1 MQKFF
6 SNKKLIILMVLIIV
20 TFGLL
25 AVTVNIRDKKS
36 TPPVVQQVGNDVVS
50 VVGGVFAYP
59 TNAIKNATSE
69 FSDLYNTYSENKR
82 LKSRIG
88 ELAQNQAKLEVV
100 QDENKK
106 LKQELKLNSTL
117 TDYTTVNA
125 SVLSRSP
132 SSWQSYLTINRGQAS
147 GIKKNMP
154 VMSGKGLIG
163 RIIEVDKV
171 SSKVEL
177 ISTDNELNDKF
188 AAEIAGTNNT
198 NITGVVSRYDSSTG
212 DLVMENV
219 NSTKNIKKGQSVIT
233 SGLGG
238 LTPRGLYIGKVY
250 GIKKDNYGMTNSV
263 YITPA
268 AELRNFT
275 VVTVIKS
282 SVSGG
287 Q

>member
-6 SNKKLIILMVLIIV
+6 SNKKLIILMILIIV

-36 TPPVVQQVGNDVVS
+36 TPPVVQQIGNDVVS

-59 TNAIKNATSE
+59 TNAVKNATSE
-69 FSDLYNTYSENKR
+69 FSDLYNTYTENKR
-82 LKSRIG
+82 LKARIG

-100 QDENKK
+100 QDENKQ

-117 TDYTTVNA
+117 TDYSTVNA

-132 SSWQSYLTINRGQAS
+132 SSWQSYLTINRGQTS

-154 VMSGKGLIG
+154 VMSGKDLIG

-177 ISTDNELNDKF
+177 ISTNNELNDKF
-188 AAEIAGTNNT
+188 AAEIIGDNK
-198 NITGVVSRYDSSTG
+198 NITGVVSRYDGDTG

-219 NSTKNIKKGQSVIT
+219 TSTKSIKKGQSVIT

-282 SVSGG
+282 SVSGEK
-287 Q
+287 

>member
-6 SNKKLIILMVLIIV
+6 SNKKLIILMILIIV

-25 AVTVNIRDKKS
+25 AVSVNIRDKKN
-36 TPPVVQQVGNDVVS
+36 TPPLVQQVGNDVVS

-59 TNAIKNATSE
+59 TNAVKNATSE

-82 LKSRIG
+82 LKARIG
-88 ELAQNQAKLEVV
+88 ELAQNQAKLKVV

-106 LKQELKLNSTL
+106 LKQELKLDGTL
-117 TDYTTVNA
+117 TDYSTINA

-163 RIIEVDKV
+163 RIVEVDKL

-188 AAEIAGTNNT
+188 AAEIQGETK
-198 NITGVVSRYDSSTG
+198 NITGVVSRYDSATG

-219 NSTKNIKKGQSVIT
+219 NSTKDIKKGQNVIT

-282 SVSGG
+282 SVTGG

>member
-6 SNKKLIILMVLIIV
+6 SNKKLIILMILIIV

-36 TPPVVQQVGNDVVS
+36 TPPVVQQIGNDIVS

-59 TNAIKNATSE
+59 TNAVKNATSE
-69 FSDLYNTYSENKR
+69 FSDLYNTYTENKR
-82 LKSRIG
+82 LKARIG

-100 QDENKK
+100 QDENKQ

-117 TDYTTVNA
+117 TDYSTVNA

-132 SSWQSYLTINRGQAS
+132 SSWQSYLTINRGQTS

-177 ISTDNELNDKF
+177 ISTNNELNDKF
-188 AAEIAGTNNT
+188 AAEIIGDNK
-198 NITGVVSRYDSSTG
+198 NITGVVSRYDGDTG

-219 NSTKNIKKGQSVIT
+219 TSTKSIKKGQSVIT

-282 SVSGG
+282 SVSGEK
-287 Q
+287 

>member
-1 MQKFF
+1 M
-6 SNKKLIILMVLIIV
+6 ILIIV

-36 TPPVVQQVGNDVVS
+36 TPPVVQQIGNDVVS

-59 TNAIKNATSE
+59 TNAVKNATSE
-69 FSDLYNTYSENKR
+69 FSDLYNTYTENKR
-82 LKSRIG
+82 LKARIG

-100 QDENKK
+100 QEENKK

-117 TDYTTVNA
+117 TDYSTVNA

-132 SSWQSYLTINRGQAS
+132 NSWQSYLTINRGQTS

-188 AAEIAGTNNT
+188 AAEILGNNK
-198 NITGVVSRYDSSTG
+198 NITGVVSRYDSDTG

-219 NSTKNIKKGQSVIT
+219 TSTKNIKKGQSVIT

-282 SVSGG
+282 SVSGEK
-287 Q
+287 

>member
-1 MQKFF
+1 
-6 SNKKLIILMVLIIV
+6 MVIIIV

-25 AVTVNIRDKKS
+25 AVSVSVRNKKE

-50 VVGGVFAYP
+50 LVDGVFAYP
-59 TNAIKNATSE
+59 TNGVKNISSE
-69 FSDLYNTYSENKR
+69 FSDLYNTYQENRR
-82 LKSRIG
+82 LKSKIG
-88 ELAQNQAKLEVV
+88 DLAENQAKLKVA

-117 TDYTTVNA
+117 TDYDTTNA

-132 SSWQSYLTINRGQAS
+132 SSWQNYLTINRGQTS
-147 GIKKNMP
+147 GIKKNQP
-154 VMSGKGLIG
+154 VMSGSGLIG
-163 RIIEVDKV
+163 RIVEVNEI

-177 ISTDNELNDKF
+177 ISTDNEINDKF
-188 AAEIAGTNNT
+188 ASEIVDDNKNNV
-198 NITGVVSRYDSSTG
+198 TGVVSRFDDSTG

-219 NSTKNIKKGQSVIT
+219 NSVKGIKKGQRVIT

-238 LTPRGLYIGKVY
+238 RTPRGLYIGKVY
-250 GIKKDNYGMTNSV
+250 GIKKNDYGMTNSV

-282 SVSGG
+282 TVHGEK
-287 Q
+287 

>member
-6 SNKKLIILMVLIIV
+6 SNKKLIILMILIIV

-59 TNAIKNATSE
+59 TNAVKNATSE

-82 LKSRIG
+82 LKTRID

-106 LKQELKLNSTL
+106 LKQELKLNGTL
-117 TDYTTVNA
+117 TDYSTVNA

-132 SSWQSYLTINRGQAS
+132 SSWQNYLTINRGQTS

-163 RIIEVDKV
+163 RIVEVDKV

-177 ISTDNELNDKF
+177 ISTNNELNDKF
-188 AAEIAGTNNT
+188 AAEILGDNKNV
-198 NITGVVSRYDSSTG
+198 TGVVSRYDSSTG

-219 NSTKNIKKGQSVIT
+219 NSTKDIKKGQSVIT

-268 AELRNFT
+268 AEMRNFT

-282 SVSGG
+282 SVHGEN
-287 Q
+287 

>member
-6 SNKKLIILMVLIIV
+6 SNKKLIILMILIIV

-36 TPPVVQQVGNDVVS
+36 TPPVVQQIGNDVVS

-59 TNAIKNATSE
+59 TNAVKNATSE
-69 FSDLYNTYSENKR
+69 FSDLYNTYTENKR
-82 LKSRIG
+82 LKARIG

-100 QDENKK
+100 QDENKQ

-117 TDYTTVNA
+117 TDYSTVNA

-132 SSWQSYLTINRGQAS
+132 SSWQSYLTINRGQTS

-177 ISTDNELNDKF
+177 ISTNNELNDKF
-188 AAEIAGTNNT
+188 AAEIIGDNK
-198 NITGVVSRYDSSTG
+198 NITGVVSRYDGDTG

-219 NSTKNIKKGQSVIT
+219 TSTKSIKKGQSVIT

-282 SVSGG
+282 SVRGEK
-287 Q
+287 

>member
-6 SNKKLIILMVLIIV
+6 SNKKLIILMILIIV

-36 TPPVVQQVGNDVVS
+36 TPPVVQQIGNDVVS

-59 TNAIKNATSE
+59 TNAVKNATSE
-69 FSDLYNTYSENKR
+69 FSDLYNTYTENKR
-82 LKSRIG
+82 LKARIG

-100 QDENKK
+100 QDENKQ

-117 TDYTTVNA
+117 TDYSTVNA

-132 SSWQSYLTINRGQAS
+132 SSWQSYLTINRGQTS

-188 AAEIAGTNNT
+188 AAEIIGDNK
-198 NITGVVSRYDSSTG
+198 NITGVVSRYDGDTG

-219 NSTKNIKKGQSVIT
+219 TSTKSIKKGQSVIT

-282 SVSGG
+282 SVSGEK
-287 Q
+287 

>member
-6 SNKKLIILMVLIIV
+6 SNKKLIILMILIIV

-50 VVGGVFAYP
+50 VFGGVFAYP
-59 TNAIKNATSE
+59 TNAVKNATSE

-82 LKSRIG
+82 LKTRID

-106 LKQELKLNSTL
+106 LKQELKLNGTL
-117 TDYTTVNA
+117 TDYSTVNA

-132 SSWQSYLTINRGQAS
+132 SSWQNYLTINRGQTS

-163 RIIEVDKV
+163 RIVEVDKV

-177 ISTDNELNDKF
+177 ISTNNELNDKF
-188 AAEIAGTNNT
+188 AAEILGDNKNV
-198 NITGVVSRYDSSTG
+198 TGVVSRYDSSTG

-219 NSTKNIKKGQSVIT
+219 NSTKDIKKGQSVIT

-268 AELRNFT
+268 AEMRNFT

-282 SVSGG
+282 SVHGEN
-287 Q
+287 

>member
-6 SNKKLIILMVLIIV
+6 SNKKLIILMILIIV

-36 TPPVVQQVGNDVVS
+36 TPPVVQQSGNDVVS
-50 VVGGVFAYP
+50 VVGVVFAYP
-59 TNAIKNATSE
+59 TNAVKNATSE
-69 FSDLYNTYSENKR
+69 FSDLYNTYTENKR
-82 LKSRIG
+82 LKARIG

-100 QDENKK
+100 QDENKQ

-117 TDYTTVNA
+117 TDYSTVNA

-132 SSWQSYLTINRGQAS
+132 SSWQSYLTINRGQTS

-188 AAEIAGTNNT
+188 AAEIIGDNK
-198 NITGVVSRYDSSTG
+198 NITGVVSRYDGDTG

-219 NSTKNIKKGQSVIT
+219 TSTKSIKKGQSVIT

-282 SVSGG
+282 SVSGEK
-287 Q
+287 

>member
-6 SNKKLIILMVLIIV
+6 SNKKLIILMILIIV

-36 TPPVVQQVGNDVVS
+36 TPPVVQQIGNDVVS

-59 TNAIKNATSE
+59 TNAVKNATSE
-69 FSDLYNTYSENKR
+69 FSDLYNTYTENKR
-82 LKSRIG
+82 LKARIG

-100 QDENKK
+100 QDENKQ

-117 TDYTTVNA
+117 TDYSTVNA

-132 SSWQSYLTINRGQAS
+132 SSWQSYLTINRGQTS

-177 ISTDNELNDKF
+177 ISTNNELNDKF
-188 AAEIAGTNNT
+188 AAEIIGDNK
-198 NITGVVSRYDSSTG
+198 NITGVVSRYDGDTG

-219 NSTKNIKKGQSVIT
+219 TSTKSIKKGQSVIT

-282 SVSGG
+282 SVSGEK
-287 Q
+287 

>member
-6 SNKKLIILMVLIIV
+6 SNKKLIILMILIIV

-59 TNAIKNATSE
+59 TNAVKNATSE

-82 LKSRIG
+82 LKTRID

-106 LKQELKLNSTL
+106 LKQELKLNGTL
-117 TDYTTVNA
+117 TDYSTVNA

-132 SSWQSYLTINRGQAS
+132 SSWQNYLTINRGQTS

-163 RIIEVDKV
+163 RIVEVDKV

-177 ISTDNELNDKF
+177 ISTNNELNDKF
-188 AAEIAGTNNT
+188 AAEILGDNKNV
-198 NITGVVSRYDSSTG
+198 TGVVSRYDSSIG

-219 NSTKNIKKGQSVIT
+219 NSTKDIKKGQSVIT

-268 AELRNFT
+268 AEMRNFT

-282 SVSGG
+282 SVHGEN
-287 Q
+287 

>member
-6 SNKKLIILMVLIIV
+6 SNKKLIILMILIIV

-36 TPPVVQQVGNDVVS
+36 TPPVIQQVGNDVVS

-59 TNAIKNATSE
+59 TNAVKNATSE

-82 LKSRIG
+82 LKARIG
-88 ELAQNQAKLEVV
+88 ELAQNQAKLAVV

-106 LKQELKLNSTL
+106 LKQELKLTGSL

-132 SSWQSYLTINRGQAS
+132 SSWQSYLTINRGQTS

-154 VMSGKGLIG
+154 VMSGRGLIG
-163 RIIEVDKV
+163 RIVEVDKI

-188 AAEIAGTNNT
+188 AAEIMGDNK
-198 NITGVVSRYDSSTG
+198 NITGVVSRYDSATG

-282 SVSGG
+282 SVNGEK
-287 Q
+287 

>member
-6 SNKKLIILMVLIIV
+6 SNKKLIILMILIIV

-36 TPPVVQQVGNDVVS
+36 KPPVIQQVGNDVVS

-59 TNAIKNATSE
+59 TNAVKNATSE

-82 LKSRIG
+82 LKARIG
-88 ELAQNQAKLEVV
+88 ELAQNQAKLAVV

-106 LKQELKLNSTL
+106 LKQELKLTGSL

-132 SSWQSYLTINRGQAS
+132 SSWQSYLTINRGQTS

-154 VMSGKGLIG
+154 VMSGRGLIG
-163 RIIEVDKV
+163 RIVEVDKI

-188 AAEIAGTNNT
+188 AAEIMGDNK
-198 NITGVVSRYDSSTG
+198 NITGVVSRYDSATG

-282 SVSGG
+282 SVNGEK
-287 Q
+287 

>member
-6 SNKKLIILMVLIIV
+6 SNKKLIILMILIIV

-36 TPPVVQQVGNDVVS
+36 TPPVVQQIGNDVVS

-59 TNAIKNATSE
+59 TNAVKNATSE
-69 FSDLYNTYSENKR
+69 FSDLYNTYTENKR
-82 LKSRIG
+82 LKARIG

-100 QDENKK
+100 QEENKK

-117 TDYTTVNA
+117 TDYSTVNA

-132 SSWQSYLTINRGQAS
+132 NSWQSYLTINRGQTS

-188 AAEIAGTNNT
+188 AAEILGNNK
-198 NITGVVSRYDSSTG
+198 NITGVVSRYDSDTG

-219 NSTKNIKKGQSVIT
+219 TSTKNIKKGQSVIT

-282 SVSGG
+282 SVSGEK
-287 Q
+287 

>member
-6 SNKKLIILMVLIIV
+6 SNKKLIILMILIIV

-25 AVTVNIRDKKS
+25 AVTVNIRDNKD

-59 TNAIKNATSE
+59 TNAVKNATSE

-82 LKSRIG
+82 LKARIG
-88 ELAQNQAKLEVV
+88 ELAQNKAKLAVV

-106 LKQELKLNSTL
+106 LKQELKLDGTL

-125 SVLSRSP
+125 SVLTRSP
-132 SSWQSYLTINRGQAS
+132 SSWQSYLTINRGQTS
-147 GIKKNMP
+147 GIKKDMP

-163 RIIEVDKV
+163 RIVEVDKV

-188 AAEIAGTNNT
+188 ASEILGDNK

-219 NSTKNIKKGQSVIT
+219 NSTKDIKKGQSVIT

-282 SVSGG
+282 SVSGEK
-287 Q
+287 

>member
-6 SNKKLIILMVLIIV
+6 SNKKLIILMILIIV

-25 AVTVNIRDKKS
+25 AVTVNIRDNKN

-59 TNAIKNATSE
+59 TNAVKNATSE
-69 FSDLYNTYSENKR
+69 FSDLYDTYSENKR
-82 LKSRIG
+82 LKARIG

-106 LKQELKLNSTL
+106 LKQELKLDGTL
-117 TDYTTVNA
+117 TDYSTVNA

-132 SSWQSYLTINRGQAS
+132 SSWQNYLTINRGQTS

-163 RIIEVDKV
+163 RIIEVDKI

-177 ISTDNELNDKF
+177 ISTNNELNDKF
-188 AAEIAGTNNT
+188 AAEILGSNKNV
-198 NITGVVSRYDSSTG
+198 TGVVSRYDSSTG

-282 SVSGG
+282 SVHGEN
-287 Q
+287 